1 MELQIHRPL
10 SFSELGERSNNQD
23 FVYPEPSQASE
34 ADRLFLVCDGIG
46 GADKGEEASR
56 IVCERMAAY
65 FHRNGQPVASK
76 VILRDALEEVYHGL
90 NQFMQQHPLV
100 SRMGTTLALLQLHEQ
115 GASVAHL
122 GDSRVYHIGRGGVKF
137 CTTDHKQV
145 YELVEAGIIT
155 ADQAK
160 THPWRNRLSRA
171 ILVTGAPD
179 RDDSRE
185 AIDVPDVEHLT
196 DVEAGDYF
204 FLCTDG
210 VLEQLSETHLLAI
223 LNTDAPE
230 SDKLSQLIA
239 VCQNRTKDN
248 FSGYLVRVNAVRTS

>member
-10 SFSELGERSNNQD
+10 AFSELGERANNQD
-23 FVYPEPSQASE
+23 FVYPEPDRVSAS
-34 ADRLFLVCDGIG
+34 DRLFVVCDGIG

-56 IVCERMAAY
+56 IVGEQVAAY
-65 FHRNGQPVASK
+65 FRRNGQPVLSK
-76 VILRDALEEVYHGL
+76 AVLREALREVYQSL
-90 NQFMQQHPLV
+90 DQFMRQHPLV
-100 SRMGTTLALLQLHEQ
+100 SRMGTTLALLQLHAS

-155 ADQAK
+155 AEQAK

-171 ILVTGAPD
+171 ILVSGASAE
-179 RDDSRE
+179 DSER
-185 AIDVPDVEHLT
+185 ASTDVPDVAHLA

-210 VLEQLSETHLLAI
+210 VLEQLTETHLLAI
-223 LNTDAPE
+223 LHNDAPE
-230 SDKLSQLIA
+230 EDKLAQLLA
-239 VCQNRTKDN
+239 VCQHRTKDN
-248 FSGYLVRVNAVRTS
+248 FSGYLVRVNAVRT

>member
-1 MELQIHRPL
+1 MEIHIHRPL
-10 SFSELGERSNNQD
+10 AFSEVGERSTNED
-23 FVYPEPSQASE
+23 FVYPPPGLTTAD
-34 ADRLFLVCDGIG
+34 DRLFMVCDGIG

-56 IVCERMAAY
+56 IVGEQVAAY
-65 FHRNGQPVASK
+65 FRRHGQPMLSETG
-76 VILRDALEEVYHGL
+76 LRAALQEAYQGL
-90 NQFMQQHPLV
+90 HQFMQEHTLV
-100 SRMGTTLALLQLHEQ
+100 SRMGTTLALLQLNAA

-122 GDSRVYHIGRGGVKF
+122 GDSRVYHVGRGRVKF

-155 ADQAK
+155 AEQAK

-171 ILVTGAPD
+171 ILASGSSAENRAGSD
-179 RDDSRE
+179 L
-185 AIDVPDVEHLT
+185 PDVTHLT

-210 VLEQLSETHLLAI
+210 VLEHLTETHLVAI

-230 SDKLSQLIA
+230 EDKLAQLLA
-239 VCQNRTKDN
+239 VCQHRTKDN
-248 FSGYLVRVNAVRTS
+248 FSGYLVRVKSV